1 MARNISNC
9 KFVKMESLSH
19 VVAIAAPEETLELV
33 RGFLVGFRG
42 GGGFRLETEVVG
54 PCVDESERLKGN
66 HHAFLLER

>member
-33 RGFLVGFRG
+33 RGFLVGLR
-42 GGGFRLETEVVG
+42 
-54 PCVDESERLKGN
+54 
-66 HHAFLLER
+66 